1 MIHSSF
7 PAPAAL
13 VALPEGLT
21 AFLIA
26 QGPAMWHEFA
36 LGLDFRASGVTIDL
50 LLAADRI
57 CARPECDRA
66 TAALILARA
75 VSAGLHRGVV
85 PPGFDAYAARDFT
98 FGLAKAL
105 REGRY
110 AAARFALPPQ
120 DDRRLAL
127 LAGSRGPLALPP
139 PALGQAP
146 HDPPYGF
153 AGLRPHLRSA
163 LGRCAA

>member
-13 VALPEGLT
+13 VALPAGLT

-57 CARPECDRA
+57 CARRDCDRA

-75 VSAGLHRGVV
+75 VTAGFHRGEV
-85 PPGFDAYAARDFT
+85 PPGFDAEVARDFT
-98 FGLAKAL
+98 LGLARAL

-120 DDRRLAL
+120 DRRRLFL
-127 LAGSRGPLALPP
+127 LEDARGPLALPP
-139 PALGQAP
+139 LALGQAA
-146 HDPPYGF
+146 HEPPYGF

-163 LGRCAA
+163 TARAA